1 MQMKTP
7 RFVEAQ
13 RGPFFG
19 YYLFFLPF
27 SLQSAQTLLSGF
39 FNKSSRIFLCLAF
52 TSLVFFPMFLVFND
66 WKKISTF
73 YWWLKIK
80 RSTIFLCILM
90 NIYMKNFISR
100 IFFVSFNFKPIIIP
114 QQVDKSAIE

>member
-80 RSTIFLCILM
+80 RSTIFLLYIDEYL
-90 NIYMKNFISR
+90 YEKFHFKNFLRVI
-100 IFFVSFNFKPIIIP
+100 
-114 QQVDKSAIE
+114 QL